1 MQKVYESISKVMATI
16 AKAGIAKGRINES
29 QKYTFRGIDDVYNAM
44 APILAEH
51 KLCVLPRVTSRD
63 VTERVNKHGTALFY
77 VTVEMEFALVSGE
90 DGSSHVIST
99 IGEAMD
105 SGDKATNKAMS
116 AAYKYAL
123 MQAFCIPTE
132 GDNDSENQT
141 HEVVKN
147 DLEID
152 LGKIA
157 KATKDTLK
165 QEFSAAV
172 KKHKE
177 SVESIKA
184 IEAAK
189 DIRKKELGIQ

>member
-1 MQKVYESISKVMATI
+1 MQKVYEAISKVMSAI
-16 AKAGIAKGRINES
+16 SKAGIAKQRTNEA
-29 QKYTFRGIDDVYNAM
+29 QRYQFRGIDDVYNAM

-51 KLCVLPRVTSRD
+51 KLCILPRVTDRQ
-63 VTERVNKHGTALFY
+63 VVERVNKSGTALFY
-77 VTVEMEFALVSGE
+77 VTVSMEFALVSGE

-141 HEVVKN
+141 HEVKVDTIES
-147 DLEID
+147 DLQA
-152 LGKIA
+152 IA
-157 KATKDTLK
+157 VASRETLK
-165 QEFSAAV
+165 AKFSEAV
-172 KKHKE
+172 ANHKE
-177 SVESIKA
+177 SAEKLKR

-189 DIRKKELGIQ
+189 DKRKKELGL

>member
-1 MQKVYESISKVMATI
+1 MQKVYESISKVMSAI
-16 AKAGIAKGRINES
+16 SKAGIAKQRTNEA
-29 QKYTFRGIDDVYNAM
+29 QRYQFRGIDDVYNAM

-51 KLCVLPRVTSRD
+51 KLCILPRVTDRQ
-63 VTERVNKHGTALFY
+63 VVERVNKSGTALFY
-77 VTVEMEFALVSGE
+77 VTVSMEFALVSGE

-141 HEVVKN
+141 HEVVSESNFDK
-147 DLEID
+147 DLE
-152 LGKIA
+152 KIA
-157 KATKDTLK
+157 KASKDTLR
-165 QEFSAAV
+165 QEFSDAV
-172 KKHKE
+172 KKYKD
-177 SVESIKA
+177 SIEKIKL

-189 DIRKKELGIQ
+189 DKRKKELGL